1 MKKVISIIIMSLFLC
16 QGCVQ
21 EKQDMVSKISLQ
33 EKSMAKII
41 TTEVAFNKTKEQY
54 LGNVVYDDIFSVFYL
69 KSKENK
75 NICLG
80 VKKFVSQKTWEEY
93 EIDLSSDLIKYI
105 KDTSCQFYLTNYMCD
120 TEDVI
125 YACLRIS
132 YKAKNSMEVQ
142 NEDIYGIVEINL
154 RNSSTKVLWKKKAGE
169 DEDLSHIASVYLLD
183 NGNFMFYNYTNQS
196 LLEYSRLGES
206 IQTYA
211 LENFEGNFIGIA
223 NDEIWTYDETESIFM
238 SYTIEEGVQKHRVL
252 LDTSIKNETEHVPII
267 YYNDKN
273 VYYVMFGKQLLR
285 IKNKKVEIVS
295 TTMELPAKF
304 IAPYAKEIYN
314 TIYFP
319 EYKQS
324 DLSEFFIY
332 SVNVSEDENKVN

>member
-1 MKKVISIIIMSLFLC
+1 
-16 QGCVQ
+16 
-21 EKQDMVSKISLQ
+21 
-33 EKSMAKII
+33 
-41 TTEVAFNKTKEQY
+41 
-54 LGNVVYDDIFSVFYL
+54 
-69 KSKENK
+69 
-75 NICLG
+75 
-80 VKKFVSQKTWEEY
+80 
-93 EIDLSSDLIKYI
+93 
-105 KDTSCQFYLTNYMCD
+105 MCD

-238 SYTIEEGVQKHRVL
+238 SYTIEEGVQKHRA
-252 LDTSIKNETEHVPII
+252 
-267 YYNDKN
+267 
-273 VYYVMFGKQLLR
+273 
-285 IKNKKVEIVS
+285 VS
-295 TTMELPAKF
+295 YTHLTLPT
-304 IAPYAKEIYN
+304 IA
-314 TIYFP
+314 
-319 EYKQS
+319 
-324 DLSEFFIY
+324 
-332 SVNVSEDENKVN
+332 

>member
-1 MKKVISIIIMSLFLC
+1 
-16 QGCVQ
+16 
-21 EKQDMVSKISLQ
+21 
-33 EKSMAKII
+33 
-41 TTEVAFNKTKEQY
+41 
-54 LGNVVYDDIFSVFYL
+54 
-69 KSKENK
+69 
-75 NICLG
+75 
-80 VKKFVSQKTWEEY
+80 
-93 EIDLSSDLIKYI
+93 
-105 KDTSCQFYLTNYMCD
+105 MCD

-295 TTMELPAKF
+295 TTMELPAKY
-304 IAPYAKEIYN
+304 IAPYANEIYN